1 MLVRSPKPIVRLI
14 LDGTAVRVRLDP
26 ELIQS
31 RRCSSAVCG
40 YRPSAGC
47 AGRDRQDL
55 ACAIFVHN
63 GHAAEDATTLIA

>member
-14 LDGTAVRVRLDP
+14 LDGTAVYVRLDP

-40 YRPSAGC
+40 WY
-47 AGRDRQDL
+47 L
-55 ACAIFVHN
+55 
-63 GHAAEDATTLIA
+63 